1 MTRGG
6 IYAIIY
12 LLIANFS
19 RNYRDILN
27 MNNQPTQRIEEYS
40 KETLQI
46 LLKSL
51 TDTQKAKRSPRWK
64 VSLEEML
71 ILCEQHKTADA
82 VTRVLNNGVR
92 VHDARLILWI
102 EDVLELDVVHQDG
115 IGPKAGLWVKLTN
128 VVREKIEP
136 QLRAKQCT
144 PETVEKVK
152 KISEEQKPKIKLK
165 PKSKPVSTEEFYVP
179 LQAIIKHRM
188 VEDDVLPMIKSI
200 AVSGLS
206 VK

>member
-71 ILCEQHKTADA
+71 ILCEKHKTADA

-144 PETVEKVK
+144 PETIEKVK
-152 KISEEQKPKIKLK
+152 KISEEQKPKIKI
-165 PKSKPVSTEEFYVP
+165 KPVSTAELYVP
-179 LQAIIKHRM
+179 LQAIIKHRL
-188 VEDDVLPMIKSI
+188 VRDDVLPMVKSI

-206 VK
+206 AK

>member
-51 TDTQKAKRSPRWK
+51 TDTQKAKRSPRWQ

-71 ILCEQHKTADA
+71 TLCEQHKTADA
-82 VTRVLNNGVR
+82 VTRALNNGVR
-92 VHDARLILWI
+92 VHDARLILWL

-115 IGPKAGLWVKLTN
+115 IAPKAGLWVKLTN

-152 KISEEQKPKIKLK
+152 KISEEQKPKLKLK
-165 PKSKPVSTEEFYVP
+165 PKSKPVSTAELYVP

-188 VEDDVLPMIKSI
+188 VEDDVLPMVKSI